1 MSSTGQSLGRF
12 LAANGESVQS
22 QEESHV
28 GELLPAAE
36 FTNLR
41 QEVMD
46 AKNESEAAYWR
57 LAGALFIVWN
67 ESAYH
72 EWGYSNFNEYVDSE
86 LDMQRRKAQYL
97 VAIAGW
103 FGEQSESVQAWVK
116 NLGWTKARELVGVV
130 DDSNE
135 REWKDLAEGSS
146 LRELSAAVKDH
157 KTIGSSDSPSASD
170 AGDDKPKAKRF
181 MLFEG
186 QMDNVEAALT
196 QSKIAASTDKDG
208 HALDMICTE
217 YLAQNG
223 ALTTLNDYLARVE
236 QVIGKKLIAFEP
248 RTGEVEYGS
257 EALDEMFPEED

>member
-1 MSSTGQSLGRF
+1 MIPQEGDKMTDISL
-12 LAANGESVQS
+12 ATVEV
-22 QEESHV
+22 
-28 GELLPAAE
+28 LPPAQYD
-36 FTNLR
+36 NLR
-41 QEVMD
+41 REVIE

-57 LAGALFIVWN
+57 LAGALFTVWN
-67 ESAYH
+67 ESAYE
-72 EWGYSNFNEYVDSE
+72 EWGYESFNEYVDGE

-116 NLGWTKARELVGVV
+116 QLGWTKARELVGVV
-130 DDSNE
+130 DEENA
-135 REWKDLAEGSS
+135 REWKDIAESSS

-157 KTIGSSDSPSASD
+157 KAGESSGEASEETG
-170 AGDDKPKAKRF
+170 ADDRPKAKRF

-186 QMDNVEAALT
+186 QMNNVEAALT
-196 QSKIAASTDKDG
+196 QSKIAAGTDKDG

-223 ALTTLNDYLARVE
+223 ALTTLQDYLSRVE

-248 RTGEVEYGS
+248 NTGEVEFGA
-257 EALDEMFPEED
+257 ETLDEMFPDED